1 MVPIG
6 SPRADPRHD
15 VPIVIATMPASAR
28 QRKIAFGAL
37 GVLAVVVIVTL
48 PFASIQSARVEG
60 FIPGIQTVMY
70 VADLLTA
77 VLLFAQYAVQPQR
90 AVLVLASGFVFSGLF
105 AFLHTLSFP
114 GAYAPAGLIGDGRN
128 SAGWLFTFWHATFPL
143 AVIIYTLSK
152 DRAETEKQPGLST
165 RVTIGLT
172 IACVVAATTGL
183 TWVATRF
190 AGYLPS
196 LFESAAI
203 QTTFNRNTDFFLLS
217 LNAVTIVL
225 LFIH

>member
-6 SPRADPRHD
+6 SPRADPRHV

-28 QRKIAFGAL
+28 QHKIAFGAL

-48 PFASIQSARVEG
+48 PFASIQLARVEG

-128 SAGWLFTFWHATFPL
+128 SAGWLPRWYAR
-143 AVIIYTLSK
+143 SK
-152 DRAETEKQPGLST
+152 R
-165 RVTIGLT
+165 
-172 IACVVAATTGL
+172 
-183 TWVATRF
+183 
-190 AGYLPS
+190 
-196 LFESAAI
+196 
-203 QTTFNRNTDFFLLS
+203 
-217 LNAVTIVL
+217 
-225 LFIH
+225 